1 MHLPLRSLPYLALS
15 AALLAGCGGSAGTPP
30 ATAYAAGTA
39 TQSAL
44 HGASDDRAVRRHF
57 RLVSPL
63 ESEFVR
69 TGVMVW
75 STSTVCANE
84 HVPKKLSK
92 RGFPLDATTLQPPR
106 SATVRVA
113 IDAIQP
119 CSQNGHTPNAQGTVL
134 PMNVAT
140 LPPSPA
146 PTPAFGGDGY
156 YVVALA
162 ADDGG
167 RISVLDV
174 SGPLDA
180 PPDGP
185 FAFENSSIALSSDAT
200 YAFYLAKLRTTPE
213 DDEAF

>member
-1 MHLPLRSLPYLALS
+1 MHLSRRSLPYLALS
-15 AALLAGCGGSAGTPP
+15 AALLAGCAGSAVAPP
-30 ATAYAAGTA
+30 AGAYGAAA

-44 HGASDDRAVRRHF
+44 HGASDEHAVRRHF
-57 RLVSPL
+57 RLVTPL

-75 STSTVCANE
+75 AASAVCANA
-84 HVPKKLSK
+84 HVPKKLSE
-92 RGFPLDATTLQPPR
+92 RGFPLDATILQPPR
-106 SATVRVA
+106 SGTVRVQ

-140 LPPSPA
+140 LPPSP
-146 PTPAFGGDGY
+146 PPPPSFGGDGY

-162 ADDGG
+162 ADGG
-167 RISVLDV
+167 ARISVLDV

-180 PPDGP
+180 PADGP
-185 FAFENSSIALSSDAT
+185 FPFRNSSIALSSDST
-200 YAFYLAKLRTTPE
+200 YAFYLAKVRTTPE